1 MDILD
6 ILREDQDK
14 RLESFKSIWERNPKF
29 FMQTPELFKI
39 IIENDFMVFSFQ
51 MDPSEVGK
59 YVDGDYKVGTK
70 STFFETFLSGDTWE
84 LFDYHFWDG
93 DWESALNYHVDQVRE
108 NAIKEHILRKAQNNG
123 VDPETLGDMSL
134 EDLIREYD
142 EDDGVIDAIRYSLE
156 ECEQESYYQEVTL
169 QLGDALSEYG
179 DVELINYEGVKI
191 NINLSK
197 VLNNHFDGNYDEML
211 EWIEDKRLEITDFDS
226 IFRELMYEDPY
237 GEKPYYSIDD
247 RWHADVDDGNFNSVL
262 SYRLSEFIDDDIAKK
277 ITE

>member
-197 VLNNHFDGNYDEML
+197 VLNRFFDGNYDEML

>member
-14 RLESFKSIWERNPKF
+14 RLESFKGIWERNPKF

-51 MDPSEVGK
+51 MDPSEVGD

-142 EDDGVIDAIRYSLE
+142 EDDGVIDALRYSLE
-156 ECEQESYYQEVTL
+156 ECEQESYHQEVTR
-169 QLGDALSEYG
+169 QLEDALSEYG

-197 VLNNHFDGNYDEML
+197 VLNRFFDGNYDEML